1 MSFFMASTDPL
12 EAFLHLSRD
21 EVTTPSW
28 RTSLQLLRVKVWA
41 MHSALLVRMGVR
53 IQCFLSCLTG
63 VMQFYIKVFC
73 LSRKTNSYPC
83 PLAAYRRLLLGLF
96 FLSSLAF
103 WMASFFSFICVT
115 DEAKRQPKKFITMSS
130 LRSWVL
136 YPAFPYF
143 SICQSSFLVFYV
155 NHRVILVLRRI
166 GKGTCTPSFQKQKLS
181 QKHFNKWSSSGR
193 EWTSSML
200 KKMMFIAIN
209 NILCPFPQRK
219 CILVNK
225 N

>member
-12 EAFLHLSRD
+12 EASLHLSRD

-41 MHSALLVRMGVR
+41 IHSALLVRMGVR

-115 DEAKRQPKKFITMSS
+115 DEAKRQPTNLSPCLLSGPEFCTQLFPPS
-130 LRSWVL
+130 LSVSL
-136 YPAFPYF
+136 L
-143 SICQSSFLVFYV
+143 ILSF
-155 NHRVILVLRRI
+155 
-166 GKGTCTPSFQKQKLS
+166 
-181 QKHFNKWSSSGR
+181 
-193 EWTSSML
+193 M
-200 KKMMFIAIN
+200 
-209 NILCPFPQRK
+209 
-219 CILVNK
+219 
-225 N
+225 